1 MVNHGLKQS
10 DRIIIDRPE
19 STERYMLCSIANR
32 IREGITIEEVWLRNH
47 DNTITLLYKKTDG

>member
-19 STERYMLCSIANR
+19 LTERYMLCSISNR